1 MAGTAPPVMLMIC
14 RLAWGPSVKREKG
27 IEIEMPCCR
36 IKFELNNRKKTSRN
50 ARSTSDTSTSQPK
63 LKFIVR
69 LSFMRLLQVCR
80 FSGIACLGIK
90 LRFRSNGLFRL
101 EADDATDGATL
112 S

>member
-50 ARSTSDTSTSQPK
+50 ARSTNDTSTSQPK

-69 LSFMRLLQVCR
+69 LSFMRRCR
-80 FSGIACLGIK
+80 FVDLEQSPVEISNCASDRNATSG
-90 LRFRSNGLFRL
+90 
-101 EADDATDGATL
+101 
-112 S
+112 